1 MACTW
6 TGLHA
11 RRLNASKLSVAVSQF
26 HSPDMMLAAAFSEY
40 EGVLRTLLAH
50 GWPLVI
56 VLVCHSAVAEKI
68 EIFPAAATGLIDE
81 LHDNDEILH
90 SGSFDLVSNFRGKIH
105 GGKIHQDEQT
115 VRLELRPAELE
126 LMKLRKRSCW

>member
-56 VLVCHSAVAEKI
+56 ILVSLGAVAEEVK
-68 EIFPAAATGLIDE
+68 IFPAATTGLIDIFQ
-81 LHDNDEILH
+81 HKDEILY
-90 SGSFDLVSNFRGKIH
+90 R
-105 GGKIHQDEQT
+105 
-115 VRLELRPAELE
+115 
-126 LMKLRKRSCW
+126 